1 MSEPIWNQFLTER
14 DKAVFAMSGYGAPA
28 AASASGLRFS
38 SST

>member
-14 DKAVFAMSGYGAPA
+14 DKAVFSASGYGAR
-28 AASASGLRFS
+28 AASASGRPCW